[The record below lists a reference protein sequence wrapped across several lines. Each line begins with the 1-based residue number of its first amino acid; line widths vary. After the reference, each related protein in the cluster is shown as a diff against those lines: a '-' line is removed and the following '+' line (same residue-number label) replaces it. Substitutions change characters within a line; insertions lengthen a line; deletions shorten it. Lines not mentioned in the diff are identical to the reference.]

1 MSPAPLPEPPPQ
13 VQLLSTD
20 FIIINGLPCF
30 LQKLFY
36 TSDGTSYSLWFIG
49 FNIVLSASICYGTL
63 REYFL
68 TIKIF
73 GVDNYSCNLFCTFS
87 CKSFY
92 IQKASG
98 AGCVICCF
106 IGPADSKPGDPEIW
120 TGPDEATR
128 GSLPPWAGRS
138 PKQLPSALS
147 SVTRA
152 CLVCGQYDWVL
163 LMVTP
168 QGAFSFV
175 ASEREDK
182 HCSLGSNLVPR
193 SGSHRIDNTQKHRQR
208 FGTGWGGGDQ
218 LIFGCIYLRG
228 LTDCD
233 TAIS

>member
-1 MSPAPLPEPPPQ
+1 MSPAPLPEALSQ

-20 FIIINGLPCF
+20 FIIVNGLPCF

-36 TSDGTSYSLWFIG
+36 TWDGTSYSLWFIG
-49 FNIVLSASICYGTL
+49 FNTVLSASICYGTL

-73 GVDNYSCNLFCTFS
+73 GVDNYSYNLFYTFW

-98 AGCVICCF
+98 AGCVICFF
-106 IGPADSKPGDPEIW
+106 IGPADSKPGDPESR

-128 GSLPPWAGRS
+128 GSLPPWVGRS

-152 CLVCGQYDWVL
+152 SLVCGQYDWVL
-163 LMVTP
+163 LMVAP
-168 QGAFSFV
+168 QGACSFV
-175 ASEREDK
+175 ASEREET
-182 HCSLGSNLVPR
+182 NIVP
-193 SGSHRIDNTQKHRQR
+193 
-208 FGTGWGGGDQ
+208 
-218 LIFGCIYLRG
+218 
-228 LTDCD
+228 
-233 TAIS
+233 